1 MQLNIFYLLTLTLA
15 YLSAATPAAETGAA
29 AAVAAAGTGA
39 QPPAP
44 TSTSSSSSS
53 DSDSD
58 SSSAYQQCAKNIL
71 DACLSQMKPQMDK
84 CSQNDWSCLCTQSK
98 NMLTCYNDC
107 PSDPNH
113 TSADQQ
119 KMEYCNAAEANS
131 LYSTSTRVSSS
142 SSVQSTAS
150 ATSSRTA
157 AAAAASTSS
166 SSGGVVAVGGLVS
179 EVGMGMGMGLAG
191 LVVALF

>member
-1 MQLNIFYLLTLTLA
+1 MQLKLNLIYLLTLTLA
-15 YLSAATPAAETGAA
+15 SLSAASPAAETGAA
-29 AAVAAAGTGA
+29 AAAAGTDSGA

-44 TSTSSSSSS
+44 TSTGSSSS
-53 DSDSD
+53 DS
-58 SSSAYQQCAKNIL
+58 SSSSPYQQCAKNIL

-131 LYSTSTRVSSS
+131 LYSTSTSVRSSKTVVSSTS
-142 SSVQSTAS
+142 SQ
-150 ATSSRTA
+150 TSSRTA
-157 AAAAASTSS
+157 VPASTSS
-166 SSGGVVAVGGLVS
+166 GAAGSVRVGEGVAG
-179 EVGMGMGMGLAG
+179 VGMMGLAG
-191 LVVALF
+191 LVVALV

>member
-44 TSTSSSSSS
+44 TSTGSSSS

-98 NMLTCYNDC
+98 NMLTYE
-107 PSDPNH
+107 P
-113 TSADQQ
+113 
-119 KMEYCNAAEANS
+119 
-131 LYSTSTRVSSS
+131 
-142 SSVQSTAS
+142 
-150 ATSSRTA
+150 
-157 AAAAASTSS
+157 
-166 SSGGVVAVGGLVS
+166 
-179 EVGMGMGMGLAG
+179 
-191 LVVALF
+191 

>member
-1 MQLNIFYLLTLTLA
+1 MQLKLNLIYLLTLTLA
-15 YLSAATPAAETGAA
+15 SLSAASPAAETGAA
-29 AAVAAAGTGA
+29 AAAAGTDSGA

-44 TSTSSSSSS
+44 TSTGSSSS
-53 DSDSD
+53 DS
-58 SSSAYQQCAKNIL
+58 SSSPYQQCAKNIL

-131 LYSTSTRVSSS
+131 LYSTSTRV
-142 SSVQSTAS
+142 
-150 ATSSRTA
+150 TSSRTA
-157 AAAAASTSS
+157 
-166 SSGGVVAVGGLVS
+166 V
-179 EVGMGMGMGLAG
+179 
-191 LVVALF
+191 

>member
-29 AAVAAAGTGA
+29 AAGTGA

-44 TSTSSSSSS
+44 TSTGSSSS

-142 SSVQSTAS
+142 SSVRSTAS

-157 AAAAASTSS
+157 VAAAASTSS

-179 EVGMGMGMGLAG
+179 EVGMGMGLGLAG